1 MIGHIWEILGFRHNN
16 MYYRKSETGMNKGK
30 TADSSGR
37 SATARSVSVKPIKRP
52 FTARVPVDNAGRVV
66 VPAQIR
72 RALGI
77 QGGQQLSISLEGDVI
92 RLQTVDAA
100 LERARAIAR
109 RKRKRS
115 GSVVDEFITQ
125 RRAEAAKE

>member
-1 MIGHIWEILGFRHNN
+1 M
-16 MYYRKSETGMNKGK
+16 KKGK
-30 TADSSGR
+30 TVDSSGR

-52 FTARVPVDNAGRVV
+52 FTARVPVDNAGRIV

-92 RLQTVDAA
+92 RLQTLDAA

-109 RKRKRS
+109 RKRKRN

>member
-1 MIGHIWEILGFRHNN
+1 
-16 MYYRKSETGMNKGK
+16 
-30 TADSSGR
+30 
-37 SATARSVSVKPIKRP
+37 
-52 FTARVPVDNAGRVV
+52 V

-92 RLQTVDAA
+92 RLQTLDAA

-109 RKRKRS
+109 RKRKRN

>member
-1 MIGHIWEILGFRHNN
+1 MK
-16 MYYRKSETGMNKGK
+16 RKAK
-30 TADSSGR
+30 SSSRR
-37 SATARSVSVKPIKRP
+37 STDDRSVSVEPVKRP
-52 FTARVPVDNAGRVV
+52 FAARVPVDDAGRVV

-92 RLQTVDAA
+92 RLQTVDTV

-109 RKRKRS
+109 RKRKRT
-115 GSVVDEFITQ
+115 GSVVDEFITD

>member
-1 MIGHIWEILGFRHNN
+1 M
-16 MYYRKSETGMNKGK
+16 KKGK
-30 TADSSGR
+30 TVDSSGR
-37 SATARSVSVKPIKRP
+37 SATARSVSVKLIKRAY
-52 FTARVPVDNAGRVV
+52 TARVPVDNAGRVV